1 MNKSSEREQITTNDT
16 RRTANTEAKFVNSHC
31 LKQIKVLRPIHYG
44 NRRYTTAKKT
54 TRNDAKLPKIQR
66 LDVIVVTASSG
77 RSDVRGN
84 VGLAL
89 SVDVRRSIVDSQ
101 DDVGRGVDGIR
112 VVDDVSLDDGVDG
125 DDGGDGFDGF
135 DDISLDLDT
144 LGVVGELVIAGRFG
158 GSTLEGVGGSIL
170 GCALA

>member
-1 MNKSSEREQITTNDT
+1 M
-16 RRTANTEAKFVNSHC
+16 
-31 LKQIKVLRPIHYG
+31 G
-44 NRRYTTAKKT
+44 NAAIQQRKKT

-101 DDVGRGVDGIR
+101 DDVGRGVDGVR

-135 DDISLDLDT
+135 DDSTGRFDGSDDISLDLDT